1 MFVKRKGEFIIK
13 KKTLLIAAALLL
25 LVAAAGI
32 AVSLQKTTGN
42 DPYAD
47 SLDTEENDPYAD
59 NPDMVTLEE
68 ARSDAD
74 VMMEKGRNGEYRNLI
89 FQDFTPVITEE
100 DQISPL
106 IIKSLPPR
114 DIDTQLK
121 VLEAFYGD
129 ELDLDY
135 VYEGNVGGDDLET
148 ARKKEKQG
156 EYEER
161 GFLLTYH
168 KDEYH
173 AQVFA
178 NHDAQWIDLGYVG
191 IEPYD
196 YLDQT
201 YYVGAADGS
210 LADAYLTRTGE
221 MPVKEAIEQIE
232 TYLNEELPVPDK
244 DKGNLDTRVFEVAL
258 EELEDEDG
266 VYGFA
271 AATAREY
278 KGVPF
283 ESTGM
288 RNGFT
293 TSSVTDSIEL
303 TRAFLEG
310 DDRITYFNWLSDAE
324 AEATDT
330 YKKILSP
337 ERALAN
343 VSEEIGEA
351 SQYDVWGVELMYKV
365 RESTDENGKVQKE
378 ASPKWMVLA
387 TNRTDGRETRFFVD
401 VITGEVTSRIL

>member
-1 MFVKRKGEFIIK
+1 MK

-25 LVAAAGI
+25 LVAVAGI
-32 AVSLQKTTGN
+32 AVSLQKTNGN

-47 SLDTEENDPYAD
+47 SPDTEENDPYAD

-74 VMMEKGRNGEYRNLI
+74 VMMEKGRNGEYRNLV

-106 IIKSLPPR
+106 IVRNLPPR

-121 VLEAFYGD
+121 VMKTFFGD

-135 VYEGNVGGDDLET
+135 VHEGNYLGDDLET

-161 GFLLTYH
+161 RFSLCYH

-173 AQVFA
+173 AEVSST
-178 NHDAQWIDLGYVG
+178 HDAHWIDLGYIG

-201 YYVGAADGS
+201 YYAGAADGS
-210 LADAYLTRTGE
+210 LADVYLTRTGE

-232 TYLNEELPVPDK
+232 TYLNEDFPIPN
-244 DKGNLDTRVFEVAL
+244 KGNLDTRVFEVAL

-283 ESTGM
+283 ESAGM
-288 RNGFT
+288 R
-293 TSSVTDSIEL
+293 SSVIVSSGTDSIEL
-303 TRAFLEG
+303 TEAFLEG
-310 DDRITYFNWLSDAE
+310 NNQVTFFQYISDAE

-337 ERALAN
+337 ERALSN

-365 RESTDENGKVQKE
+365 RESKDENGKVQEE

-401 VITGEVTSRIL
+401 VITGEVTSRSF